1 MRAGVNP
8 TKGGKLIDREEC
20 HHRIVIPVHIPN
32 EEGYF
37 KDAYKIFELCLF
49 SAIKTAVSKVKVSV
63 ISNKCSDEINAR
75 LLQLYKDKHINEL
88 IIEEEGIGKIN
99 SILKAIRT
107 VEERLITI
115 SDADVLFLNG
125 WEEGVVE
132 VFNSFPKAGA
142 VCPVPVYRKHF
153 DLTRNIWFNYFFSD
167 KIRFLPVK
175 NPVALEQFA
184 KSIGW
189 EFLEKEWKDVIGTL
203 KSKNGTIAVLGCS
216 HFVATYK
223 KEVFDEL
230 PKGNSIYKVDGDS
243 EFLFTDQP
251 VLKMGGYRL
260 ATFDN
265 HAYHVGNVHESWV
278 DVEFAKLKDV
288 PKSVIDYSY
297 LNKLKPSKWNYF
309 LSDKLMKKLFKN
321 NFILRRT
328 LSKKGLTKEQIFNFL
343 DKKYV

>member
-8 TKGGKLIDREEC
+8 TKGGKLIDRAEC

-32 EEGYF
+32 EVGYF
-37 KDAYKIFELCLF
+37 KDAYKIFEMGLF
-49 SAIKTAVSKVKVSV
+49 SILKTTISKVKISV
-63 ISNKCSDEINAR
+63 ISNKCSDEINTR
-75 LLQLYKDKHINEL
+75 LLQLYEKKLINEL

-115 SDADVLFLNG
+115 TDADVLFLNG
-125 WEEGVVE
+125 WEEAVVD

-142 VCPVPVYRKHF
+142 VCPVPVFRKHF
-153 DLTRNIWFNYFFSD
+153 DLTRNIWFDHFFSD

-189 EFLEKEWKDVIGTL
+189 EWLEKEWNDVIGTL
-203 KSKNGTIAVLGCS
+203 KAKDGNIAVLGCP

-223 KEVFDEL
+223 REVFDQL
-230 PKGNSIYKVDGDS
+230 PKGNSIYKVEGDS
-243 EFLFTDQP
+243 EFLFTDEP

-260 ATFDN
+260 ACYDN
-265 HAYHVGNVHESWV
+265 YAYHLGNVHESWM
-278 DVEFAKLKDV
+278 DDEFNKLNEV
-288 PKSVIDYSY
+288 PKSVINYSH
-297 LNKLKPSKWNYF
+297 LNSLKPSIFKYH
-309 LSDKLMKKLFKN
+309 LSSKVIKKLFKN

-328 LSKKGLTKEQIFNFL
+328 LAKKGLTKEQIFNFL
-343 DKKYV
+343 DKKYF

>member
-37 KDAYKIFELCLF
+37 RDAYTIFELCLF
-49 SAIKTAVSKVKVSV
+49 SVLKTAVSKVKVSV

-75 LLQLYKDKHINEL
+75 LLGLYEKKYINEL

-115 SDADVLFLNG
+115 TDADVLFLNG

-132 VFNSFPKAGA
+132 IFNSFPKAGA

-153 DLTRNIWFNYFFSD
+153 DLTRNIWMDYFFSD

-175 NPVALEQFA
+175 DPVSLEKFA
-184 KSIGW
+184 RSIGW
-189 EFLEKEWKDVIGTL
+189 DYLENEWKDVIGTL
-203 KSKNGTIAVLGCS
+203 RADNGTIAVLGCS

-223 KEVFDEL
+223 KEVFEQL

-243 EFLFTDQP
+243 EFLFTDEP

-260 ATFDN
+260 ATNDN
-265 HAYHVGNVHESWV
+265 HAYHVGNVHENWM
-278 DVEFAKLKDV
+278 DDTFAQLEDV
-288 PKSVIDYSY
+288 PKRVIDYSY
-297 LNKLKPSKWNYF
+297 LNRLKTSKWNYF
-309 LSDKLMKKLFKN
+309 LSNKLIKKLFRNKY
-321 NFILRRT
+321 ILRRT
-328 LSKKGLTKEQIFNFL
+328 LAKKGLTKEQIYNFL
-343 DKKYV
+343 DKRYV